1 MLVGTQ
7 FLKKTMNKSKF
18 GMTVAALLGACTL
31 SIASAFAVTSSATR
45 PQLSST
51 DAQNYTVAK
60 YMASFGTIGSLTTDN
75 WDPTGGVGAIS
86 GFKADYTVAADGTAQ
101 FTTVQAAI
109 QAAVAAGGGTRR
121 YISVKAGTYKEL
133 VCVPASAPPITLYGL
148 DATSGNTT
156 IVYDNANP
164 TPTAGATTN
173 SCMGTSTAS
182 TIGTLRSATFMVLA
196 SKFQARNLTF
206 KNSYV
211 EGTYANSNQSAVA
224 LALRGDQA
232 ILENVSVIGNQDTL
246 YIGATNRTNV
256 IRAYFK
262 GSFIQGDTDFIFGPG
277 ATVFDGCTIQ
287 YTATRVGANGSGIIF
302 APSTDPGSPYGFL
315 AYKSTFNFVGTPNSH
330 TVYLGRAWDDGV
342 ASTSAYIN
350 GSSPNGQVVVRDSS
364 LDSHIRLTDPWGTA
378 TSGRPYCSGLSGT
391 CANSANRFDEYNN
404 TGAGSG
410 N

>member
-1 MLVGTQ
+1 MYRS
-7 FLKKTMNKSKF
+7 KSKI
-18 GMTVAALLGACTL
+18 MIAALFGACTL
-31 SIASAFAVTSSATR
+31 FASTAFAVTSTATR

-51 DAQNYTVAK
+51 DAQSYTVAK
-60 YMASFGTIGSLTTDN
+60 YMASFGTVGSLTTDN

-86 GFKADYTVAADGTAQ
+86 GFTANYTVAADGTAQ

-109 QAAVAAGGGTRR
+109 NAAVAAGGVTRK

-148 DATSGNTT
+148 DSTSGNTT
-156 IVYDNANP
+156 IVYGNSNP

-173 SCMGTSTAS
+173 SCMGTSTSS
-182 TIGTLRSATFMVLA
+182 TIGTLRSSTVMVLA
-196 SKFQARNLTF
+196 ANFQARNLTF

-211 EGTYANSNQSAVA
+211 EGTYTNSNQSAVA
-224 LALRGDQA
+224 LALRGDKA

-246 YIGATNRTNV
+246 YIGASNDTTV

-277 ATVFDGCTIQ
+277 TTVFDGCTIQ
-287 YTATRVGANGSGIIF
+287 YTAARLGSTGTGIIF
-302 APSTDPGSPYGFL
+302 APSTNPQNPYGFL
-315 AYKSTFNFVGTPNSH
+315 AYQSTFNFAGSPTSH
-330 TVYLGRAWDDGV
+330 TTYLGRAWDEGV
-342 ASTSAYIN
+342 SGVSAYIN
-350 GSSPNGQVVVRDSS
+350 GTSPNGQVVVRDSS

-378 TSGRPYCSGLSGT
+378 TSGRPYCSGLGGT
-391 CANSANRFDEYNN
+391 CTYSANRFDEYNN
-404 TGAGSG
+404 TGTGSG